1 MFIYMNEWDD
11 DRGSILA
18 EMFRLMGDH
27 TRLRIVMLICAK
39 GRVAVGDI
47 AEQLGASPSL
57 VSHHLRLLRAVR
69 IVRAQRVGRRV
80 YYSPSDRHIERVI
93 EDMATH
99 VAESEGRAVGTDEDH
114 E

>member
-1 MFIYMNEWDD
+1 MIEWNNEKAA
-11 DRGSILA
+11 ILA

-27 TRLRIVMLICAK
+27 TRLRIVVLICTR

-47 AEQLGASPSL
+47 AEAIGASPSL

-69 IVRAQRVGRRV
+69 IVKAHRDGRHV
-80 YYSPSDRHIERVI
+80 YYSPADKHIERVI

-99 VAESEGRAVGTDEDH
+99 VAEAEGRPTGEAEIHG
-114 E
+114 

>member
-1 MFIYMNEWDD
+1 MIEWDD
-11 DRGSILA
+11 EKGAILA

-27 TRLRIVMLICAK
+27 TRLHIVVLICAR

-47 AEQLGASPSL
+47 AAALGASPSL
-57 VSHHLRLLRAVR
+57 ISHHLRLLRALR
-69 IVRAQRVGRRV
+69 IVRAQRDGRRV
-80 YYSPSDRHIERVI
+80 YYSPADGHIERVI

-99 VAESEGRAVGTDEDH
+99 VAEAEGRSAADMH